1 MKPADK
7 NLQIFLAWAA
17 SQNDEQYRELSSRG
31 VLSRTKIAAQCDFA
45 KSALNQN
52 PRIKEELQ
60 KIEDGLRER
69 GVLARPL
76 SKTESSITA
85 PLASEE
91 VPPTAGLEEK
101 KRAHRLEVENAN
113 LRAELAEMKRMLRQ
127 FTVMQDVLNQTGR
140 LPR

>member
-17 SQNDEQYRELSSRG
+17 SQNDDQYRELLSRG
-31 VLSRTKIAAQCDFA
+31 VLSRTKIAEQCDFA

-52 PRIKEELQ
+52 PRIKAEL
-60 KIEDGLRER
+60 KRIEDELKAR
-69 GVLARPL
+69 GVLPE
-76 SKTESSITA
+76 SFEKTDSAIPAT
-85 PLASEE
+85 LTHDGG
-91 VPPTAGLEEK
+91 PTMTGKDGEN
-101 KRAHRLEVENAN
+101 RIHRLEVENAN
-113 LRAELAEMKRMLRQ
+113 LRAELGETKRMLSQ